1 MNTIKLAATLA
12 LVVTSALASVAC
24 GGGGEPGKPGA
35 AADKGGDTAP
45 AGGTAVEGLP
55 LVVDLPPGAEA
66 NFGGAGF
73 HTEDKTL
80 SVMIKAT
87 TDTDPK
93 DFEAAK
99 KASEEFLFKKWIK
112 SEKTADGWIL
122 QFLGTGMNMEGKEY
136 DLYRYSVVRKIG
148 GKQYECS
155 GGLEK
160 AADFD
165 KNIKLCQALK
175 PAP

>member
-1 MNTIKLAATLA
+1 MNTIRFAAALA
-12 LVVTSALASVAC
+12 LVVTSLASVAC

-35 AADKGGDTAP
+35 SAGASDTGGDKAP

-55 LVVDLPPGAEA
+55 LVVDLPAGAEA

-80 SVMIKAT
+80 SIMIKAT

-136 DLYRYSVVRKIG
+136 DLYRTIQLPYYNGLRYPHLERIE
-148 GKQYECS
+148 GKPDRLTAIY
-155 GGLEK
+155 
-160 AADFD
+160 
-165 KNIKLCQALK
+165 
-175 PAP
+175 APKK